1 MSKLQA
7 QGSDSVSLVFIWLCP
22 LQRVVFVLWQL
33 SSGNQ
38 ATMGN
43 MLSWLYLARKREEN
57 YPQHWYTNASVR
69 ANLDQVGTVGS
80 GMSCDDWL
88 QLRSGPLIT
97 KETGTPI
104 VDLRLN
110 PGTGRDSNQVA
121 PESCGLHKKEEG
133 VQSDLLF
140 IINYL
145 AVCSLSSFQVPSACL
160 CAGIEVVYLSLDE
173 GLFL

>member
-1 MSKLQA
+1 
-7 QGSDSVSLVFIWLCP
+7 
-22 LQRVVFVLWQL
+22 
-33 SSGNQ
+33 
-38 ATMGN
+38 
-43 MLSWLYLARKREEN
+43 
-57 YPQHWYTNASVR
+57 
-69 ANLDQVGTVGS
+69 
-80 GMSCDDWL
+80 MSCDDWL

-97 KETGTPI
+97 KKTGTPM
-104 VDLRLN
+104 VDLGLN
-110 PGTGRDSNQVA
+110 PDTGRDLSQVA

-145 AVCSLSSFQVPSACL
+145 AVCSLSSFRVPSACL